1 VVAQGVR
8 EIGGKIMG
16 ENAGRVLEG
25 TPSRPEASPENAR
38 EHKVEEGGGLRSVSE
53 IVALASASVLVGGGI
68 GMLVGVWLG
77 AINPYALGIVGVV
90 GIGVPVL
97 FMVGARRAT
106 QRPWWRRVLG
116 G

>member
-1 VVAQGVR
+1 M
-8 EIGGKIMG
+8 ET
-16 ENAGRVLEG
+16 
-25 TPSRPEASPENAR
+25 TPSRALEVVPVRQGAPEEDVRGQA
-38 EHKVEEGGGLRSVSE
+38 EGGDGLRKASE
-53 IVALASASVLVGGGI
+53 TVALVCAGALAGGGA
-68 GMLVGVWLG
+68 GMLAGVALG

>member
-1 VVAQGVR
+1 
-8 EIGGKIMG
+8 
-16 ENAGRVLEG
+16 
-25 TPSRPEASPENAR
+25 
-38 EHKVEEGGGLRSVSE
+38 
-53 IVALASASVLVGGGI
+53 VLVGGGI

-97 FMVGARRAT
+97 FMVGARRAA